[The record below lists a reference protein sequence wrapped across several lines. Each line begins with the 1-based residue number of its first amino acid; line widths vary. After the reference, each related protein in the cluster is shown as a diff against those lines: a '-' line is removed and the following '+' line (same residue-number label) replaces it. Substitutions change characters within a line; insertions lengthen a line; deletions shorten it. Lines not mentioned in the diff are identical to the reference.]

1 MVAAISDREMVVKVT
16 LFEEFAS
23 KVQQELSCIIRGNEL
38 RGRGPPYAIHISA
51 RIQFF
56 KASALPVSEELFS
69 K

>member
-1 MVAAISDREMVVKVT
+1 MAAISDGEMVVKVT

-38 RGRGPPYAIHISA
+38 GGKGPPCAIHISA
-51 RIQFF
+51 HTQFF
-56 KASALPVSEELFS
+56 KDSALPVSEELFS